1 MGITESKIE
10 MTDRLRYEG
19 LWTEACVYRDKVRR
33 RLRAEGMSRQ
43 EAGHT
48 AWQAVQQRYPSE
60 DPPQVKALQSLLV
73 SAFFGPSAHGD
84 TGQQKEFLAVWFA
97 LHLVESLAQFRDVPR
112 EHLHLA
118 RHRFRKM
125 PGEDAPNGGFARFVL
140 AILEPTEF
148 RVVAEKTFR
157 EQLEMMDEEHCE
169 RRYVQDALHRIDIA
183 VTTTA
188 EDAA

>member
-1 MGITESKIE
+1 M
-10 MTDRLRYEG
+10 
-19 LWTEACVYRDKVRR
+19 
-33 RLRAEGMSRQ
+33 
-43 EAGHT
+43 
-48 AWQAVQQRYPSE
+48 QQRYPSE

-97 LHLVESLAQFRDVPR
+97 LHLVESLVQFRDVPR

-125 PGEDAPNGGFARFVL
+125 PGEDASNGAFARFVL

-148 RVVAEKTFR
+148 RVVAEKTFL
-157 EQLEMMDEEHCE
+157 EQRGIMHEDHCE
-169 RRYVQDALHRIDIA
+169 RRYVQAALHRIDSA

-188 EDAA
+188 EGVD